1 MDKEIKSAYK
11 IIFVEY
17 SDVVTSK
24 ELSKMLGVSMKKVYA
39 MLKNGDI
46 PTIPCGK
53 KIKVAK
59 AEVIKY
65 VLQCAQQTTHI

>member
-11 IIFVEY
+11 MIFVEY

-53 KIKVAK
+53 KLRLLRLK
-59 AEVIKY
+59 
-65 VLQCAQQTTHI
+65 